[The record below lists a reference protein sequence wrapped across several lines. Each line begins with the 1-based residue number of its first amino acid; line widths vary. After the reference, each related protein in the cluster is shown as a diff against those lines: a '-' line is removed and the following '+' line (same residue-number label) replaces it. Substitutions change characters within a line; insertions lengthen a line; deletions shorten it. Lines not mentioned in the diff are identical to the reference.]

1 MGWWSTRG
9 ACVSER
15 RVAGSEGSLP
25 VARCS
30 GQAVTREESKRQSLM
45 AVQLPGMHREQRRQ
59 SGAGLVAVASA
70 LVFVIFPA
78 VLIASPGQTDAA
90 SKIEFRDGRLTV
102 AAANAPLARILEE
115 VARQTKIEVR
125 GLPLVGEQAWVN
137 FSSLPLEAALPNL
150 LSNFDYAIVKGEFRA
165 QGAPP
170 LIVVI
175 FGKSGMT
182 EREKS
187 KIADA
192 GLAGLE
198 NGDVDV
204 ETERLATFHASVEA
218 GDVEALRKALVGPDQ
233 MIQAEAFDALA
244 KSDPQGT
251 IEALLDSAKS
261 GDPAARLQALQLL
274 SQASVADEQIVASAL
289 KQALKDDDGMV
300 KGFAIQAL
308 AARGGPEAMGNLSQ
322 ALGDP
327 DPSVR
332 MAVIESVAQNP
343 EGRGLLQRA
352 LSDSDESVRAT
363 ASYWRQQTAA
373 ESR

>member
-9 ACVSER
+9 AWVSER
-15 RVAGSEGSLP
+15 RAAGGKGSLP

-30 GQAVTREESKRQSLM
+30 GQAITRKESKRQSLM
-45 AVQLPGMHREQRRQ
+45 AVQLPGMRREQRRQ
-59 SGAGLVAVASA
+59 PGVGFVAVASV
-70 LVFVIFPA
+70 LVSLIFPA

-165 QGAPP
+165 QGAPA

-175 FGKSGMT
+175 FGKSGIA
-182 EREKS
+182 EKEKS
-187 KIADA
+187 LIAGV
-192 GLAGLE
+192 GLAGLQ

-204 ETERLATFHASVEA
+204 EKERLVSFHASVEA

-274 SQASVADEQIVASAL
+274 SQASVADEQTVKSAL

-322 ALGDP
+322 ALSDP
-327 DPSVR
+327 DPSVGI
-332 MAVIESVAQNP
+332 VEVH
-343 EGRGLLQRA
+343 A
-352 LSDSDESVRAT
+352 LSVRMRVGDRRISV
-363 ASYWRQQTAA
+363 SG
-373 ESR
+373 